1 MGAIKS
7 TLDAM
12 ARSLARPL
20 GAVGL
25 RRWLLRR
32 SLPPRREI
40 LGVAG
45 CRAPVD
51 IRIDSSGVPH
61 ISAEN
66 ATDLFLAQG
75 YCHAR
80 DRLWQMELNRRIAR
94 GELAALFG
102 PRAIATDRL
111 LRRLGFRRAAENE
124 AASLDGELR
133 ACLDAYA
140 VGVNAYV
147 AAHRLPVEFILLR
160 TRPRPWT
167 SIDSLAFAR
176 YMGWSM
182 TVNGESELIRYNL
195 CGVLGKEVA
204 DSLEPQTGHWRT
216 DLKGNAALFGDR
228 AGGSLTPVEFEKGR
242 APFSSDGAASNAWA
256 VSPARSTTG
265 RSLLANDPH
274 LRPRIPAAW
283 YVAHLQGGGFDVAGV
298 TLPGTVGVLAGHNAH
313 VAWGI
318 TAGLVDCQDI
328 YEERSDPAQPHRF
341 AFGDGWDDAEVI
353 WEEIAVRG
361 RRLPVVEEV
370 VRTRHGPLLNG
381 CVELP
386 PGSPPLALQC
396 ATDRQLTPL
405 AAILQMNRASNVS
418 SFHEALAG
426 WTFPVLNFVIADS
439 AGHIGYQLAG
449 RVPVRAQGDGSAP
462 APGWSGSHEWTGW
475 VAFNDLPHA
484 LDPGEGWVATANSRP
499 EVPSAAFLTRDWTD
513 DHRQRRVVELLRSR
527 PNHTPHDFEA
537 MQGDVV
543 SPAAQAMVRRL
554 VMEGFAEALAC
565 LQGWDGQLDARSS
578 AACVYQVFRLEL
590 LRSTYRNLPATA
602 RELVCG
608 RGLLELLT
616 FGSVFHQQSSSLLL
630 RLLED
635 LLRQGDQGRSVIA
648 DALYRTTEWLTARL
662 GPDPAAWQWGRLHRV
677 AFGHVLGLASPG
689 LDRLL
694 RLNRGP
700 FPIGGDLDTIA
711 QSGVDPWHPY
721 EAATFT
727 VSYRQVIDVGNWDDM
742 RFILPTGQSGHPGSK
757 HYDDMVDD
765 WLHGRYRTLP
775 FTRAAI
781 NKDTV
786 QTAQLNPAT

>member
-32 SLPPRREI
+32 SLPPRRET
-40 LGVAG
+40 LAVAG
-45 CRAPVD
+45 CRATVD

-61 ISAEN
+61 IAAEN
-66 ATDLFLAQG
+66 AADLFLAQG

-111 LRRLGFRRAAENE
+111 LRRLGFRRAAEKE
-124 AASLDGELR
+124 AAGLDGELR
-133 ACLDAYA
+133 AWLDAYA

-195 CGVLGKEVA
+195 RGVLGKEIA
-204 DSLEPQTGHWRT
+204 DSLEPQTGCW
-216 DLKGNAALFGDR
+216 R
-228 AGGSLTPVEFEKGR
+228 AGDASPP
-242 APFSSDGAASNAWA
+242 APTDRGTDVPRSPFQPEGAASNAWA

-265 RSLLANDPH
+265 RPLLANDPH

-298 TLPGTVGVLAGHNAH
+298 TLPGTVGVLAGHNAD

-328 YEERSDPAQPHRF
+328 YEERPDPAQPHRF
-341 AFGDGWDDAEVI
+341 AFGDSWDDAAVVR
-353 WEEIAVRG
+353 EEIAVRG
-361 RRLPVVEEV
+361 RRLPVTEEV

-386 PGSPPLALQC
+386 AGSPPLALQC
-396 ATDRQLTPL
+396 ATERQPTPL
-405 AAILQMNRASNVS
+405 AAILEMNRANDVT
-418 SFHEALAG
+418 SFRAALAG
-426 WTFPVLNFVIADS
+426 WTFPVLNFVFADCT
-439 AGHIGYQLAG
+439 GGIGYQLAG
-449 RVPVRAQGDGSAP
+449 QVPVRARGDGSAP
-462 APGWSGSHEWTGW
+462 APGWGGSHEWTGW
-475 VAFNDLPHA
+475 VAFDDLPHDF
-484 LDPGEGWVATANSRP
+484 DPTEGWVATANSRP
-499 EVPSAAFLTRDWTD
+499 EVPCTTFLSRDWTD
-513 DHRQRRVVELLRSR
+513 DHRQRRVVELLRAR
-527 PNHTPHDFEA
+527 PSHAPHDFEVI
-537 MQGDVV
+537 QGDVV
-543 SPAAQAMVRRL
+543 SPAAQAFARRL
-554 VMEGFAEALAC
+554 GAEGFAEAPPC
-565 LQGWDGQLDARSS
+565 LHGWDGRLDTQSS
-578 AACVYQVFRLEL
+578 AACVYQVFRVEL
-590 LRSTYRNLPATA
+590 LRSAHRHLPASSL
-602 RELVCG
+602 ELVCG
-608 RGLLELLT
+608 QGLMELLT
-616 FGSVFHQQSSSLLL
+616 FGSVFHQQASSLLL
-630 RLLED
+630 RLLDD
-635 LLRQGDQGRSVIA
+635 LIRQGTHARGVIT
-648 DALYRTTEWLTARL
+648 DALQRTTDWLTARL
-662 GPDPAAWQWGRLHRV
+662 GPEPANWQWGRLHRV
-677 AFGHVLGLASPG
+677 AFGHVLGLASPA

-700 FPIGGDLDTIA
+700 YPIGGDLDTIA

-727 VSYRQVIDVGNWDDM
+727 VSYRQVIDVGNWDEM

-775 FTRAAI
+775 FSRAAI
-781 NKDTV
+781 EKDTV
-786 QTAQLNPAT
+786 QTARLNPAT